1 MRNHLLISYL
11 LFILVIFSSCRP
23 EGVVSRDK
31 MTDILF
37 DVHIAEVV
45 ANPGLEPVPQEWR
58 KGLREEHF
66 RDLSY
71 HSVLRKYHI
80 SEEDFYKSVK
90 YYSKNLRVYTKIYAN
105 IDKRLNLYLQDV
117 TDWKY
122 HTPGA
127 DDLYKTDSLYT
138 LKILSL
144 FSEHNY
150 KPDTTKTKSFK
161 ILTDSVIS
169 WSEWKTKEWL
179 TEGKIKKA
187 QFYIID
193 PKDYVDMSVF
203 EIAIVKKDSIA
214 KINTPAPAKEEVVQT
229 NADGNV
235 VVSF

>member
-1 MRNHLLISYL
+1 MRNHLLFLSL
-11 LFILVIFSSCRP
+11 LFILVIFTSCRP
-23 EGVVSRDK
+23 EGVVSREK

-45 ANPGLEPVPQEWR
+45 ANPGLEPVPKEWR

-80 SEEDFYKSVK
+80 SEENFYKSVN

-105 IDKRLNLYLQDV
+105 INKRLNLYLQDV
-117 TDWKY
+117 NDWKY

-127 DDLYKTDSLYT
+127 DELYKSDSLYL
-138 LKILSL
+138 LKISSL

-150 KPDTTKTKSFK
+150 RPDTTKTKSYK
-161 ILTDSVIS
+161 ILTDSVVT
-169 WSEWKTKEWL
+169 WAEWKTKEWL
-179 TEGKIKKA
+179 TEGKTKSVK
-187 QFYIID
+187 FYIVD

-203 EIAIVKKDSIA
+203 EIAKAKKDSIA
-214 KINTPAPAKEEVVQT
+214 KINEPAPVKEQVVNT
-229 NADGNV
+229 NKDGTV

>member
-1 MRNHLLISYL
+1 MRNHLLFPCL
-11 LFILVIFSSCRP
+11 LFILVIFTSCRP
-23 EGVVSRDK
+23 EGVVSREK

-45 ANPGLEPVPQEWR
+45 ANPGVEPIPQKWR

-80 SEEDFYKSVK
+80 SEENFYKSVN
-90 YYSKNLRVYTKIYAN
+90 YYSKNLRLYTKIYAN

-117 TDWKY
+117 NDWKY

-127 DDLYKTDSLYT
+127 DELYKTDSLYT
-138 LKILSL
+138 LKIRSL
-144 FSEHNY
+144 FSDHNY
-150 KPDTTKTKSFK
+150 RPDTTKTKSNK
-161 ILTDSVIS
+161 ILTDSIVT
-169 WSEWKTKEWL
+169 WAEYKTKEWL
-179 TEGKIKKA
+179 TESNIKKV
-187 QFYIID
+187 QFYIVD

-203 EIAIVKKDSIA
+203 EIAKAKKDSIA
-214 KINTPAPAKEEVVQT
+214 RIKVSTPVNEEV
-229 NADGNV
+229 NKNKDGTV

>member
-1 MRNHLLISYL
+1 MRNNLLFLSL
-11 LFILVIFSSCRP
+11 LFILVIFTSCRP

-45 ANPGLEPVPQEWR
+45 ANPDLQPIPKEWR

-80 SEEDFYKSVK
+80 SEENFYKSVN
-90 YYSKNLRVYTKIYAN
+90 YYSKNLRLYTKIYAN
-105 IDKRLNLYLQDV
+105 IDKRLNLYLQEV
-117 TDWKY
+117 NDWKY

-127 DDLYKTDSLYT
+127 DELFKSDSLYL
-138 LKILSL
+138 LKISSL

-150 KPDTTKTKSFK
+150 RPDTTKTKSYK
-161 ILTDSVIS
+161 ILTDSVVT
-169 WSEWKTKEWL
+169 WAEWKTKEWL
-179 TEGKIKKA
+179 TEGKTKSVK
-187 QFYIID
+187 FYIVN

-203 EIAIVKKDSIA
+203 EIAKAKKDSIA
-214 KINTPAPAKEEVVQT
+214 KINEPAPVKEQVVNT
-229 NADGNV
+229 NKDGTV

>member
-1 MRNHLLISYL
+1 MRNNLLFLSL
-11 LFILVIFSSCRP
+11 LFILVIFTSCRP

-45 ANPGLEPVPQEWR
+45 ANPGLQPIPKEWR

-80 SEEDFYKSVK
+80 SEENFYKSVN
-90 YYSKNLRVYTKIYAN
+90 YYSKNLRLYTKIYAN
-105 IDKRLNLYLQDV
+105 IDKRLNLYLQEV
-117 TDWKY
+117 NDWKY

-127 DDLYKTDSLYT
+127 DELFKSDSLYL
-138 LKILSL
+138 LKISSL

-150 KPDTTKTKSFK
+150 RPDTTKTKSYK
-161 ILTDSVIS
+161 ILTDSVVT
-169 WSEWKTKEWL
+169 WAEWKTKEWL
-179 TEGKIKKA
+179 TEGKTKSVK
-187 QFYIID
+187 FYIVN

-203 EIAIVKKDSIA
+203 EIAKAKKDSIA
-214 KINTPAPAKEEVVQT
+214 KINEPAPVKEQVVNT
-229 NADGNV
+229 NKDGTV